1 MKALWILIFLLAAFG
16 VVGRIDYEAEI
27 ATKQLQQEYAKN
39 FHNRQ
44 SASMA
49 AKEAK

>member
-27 ATKQLQQEYAKN
+27 ATAQLQHKYAKN
-39 FHNRQ
+39 FNHRQ
-44 SASMA
+44 SGTVAI
-49 AKEAK
+49 KEAK